1 MYMFLLPGFVFLM
14 SACGKEKGAGD
25 TESDH
30 HFDSG
35 GSAPGDSGESAP
47 GDSGESAPTEPLSP
61 KGNLLIEEVYYA
73 GAVPTAGID
82 RYYGDQFIEL
92 VNIADAPVMV
102 GGLILGDAP
111 GLAGSINSGDTPGGP
126 FVNDPDY
133 VYLSNAWRIPGAPE
147 DVLLQPGASLVI
159 AQDASTHN
167 PYSPVNLLDAHYET
181 YVEAYGE
188 DSDDAIVPNLE
199 SIWYTG
205 GYDWL
210 VTVFGPT
217 IIVVSMD
224 AADLELAGGSAGPVR
239 APVSAVVD
247 TLEALMDADSGAYK
261 RLHSS
266 VDSGFIHVSGTY
278 TGESVRRLRDS
289 SGTLIDTN
297 DSGAD
302 FEVLSMPDPGIGSD
316 R

>member
-1 MYMFLLPGFVFLM
+1 
-14 SACGKEKGAGD
+14 
-25 TESDH
+25 
-30 HFDSG
+30 
-35 GSAPGDSGESAP
+35 
-47 GDSGESAPTEPLSP
+47 
-61 KGNLLIEEVYYA
+61 
-73 GAVPTAGID
+73 
-82 RYYGDQFIEL
+82 
-92 VNIADAPVMV
+92 
-102 GGLILGDAP
+102 
-111 GLAGSINSGDTPGGP
+111 
-126 FVNDPDY
+126 
-133 VYLSNAWRIPGAPE
+133 
-147 DVLLQPGASLVI
+147 
-159 AQDASTHN
+159 
-167 PYSPVNLLDAHYET
+167 
-181 YVEAYGE
+181 
-188 DSDDAIVPNLE
+188 
-199 SIWYTG
+199 
-205 GYDWL
+205 
-210 VTVFGPT
+210 
-217 IIVVSMD
+217 MD